1 MALLL
6 GAVARRSPSRRRW
19 RRPARSR
26 LIDLHRTQ
34 RLVVQLSIA
43 TPAGLQLVPA
53 VFEDCEAL
61 ARLFAGVRL
70 PEPLR
75 PDAAL
80 AQGLALLIE
89 RARALRG
96 FAAGLWCVRG
106 AHDALMG
113 CALVRPAADWS
124 LRHVAVALADRMQEQ
139 RHSVDIVRG
148 LVRELDARLCDEFSA
163 SAAAPTFILAR
174 STLAELSL
182 LVQQELHC
190 ADGRQR
196 GALRQVRPRA
206 AERSVGIVW
215 DAAGRR
221 KDDR

>member
-1 MALLL
+1 LLL
-6 GAVARRSPSRRRW
+6 
-19 RRPARSR
+19 
-26 LIDLHRTQ
+26 IDRYRTQ

-53 VFEDCEAL
+53 VFEDCEDL
-61 ARLFAGVRL
+61 ARLFANVRL
-70 PEPLR
+70 PGLPR
-75 PDAAL
+75 SDAAL
-80 AQGLALLIE
+80 TQRVSLLIE
-89 RARALRG
+89 RARVLRG
-96 FAAGLWCVRG
+96 FASGLWCVRG

-174 STLAELSL
+174 STLAELLL
-182 LVQQELHC
+182 LVQQELHG

-196 GALRQVRPRA
+196 GALRQVRLRA
-206 AERSVGIVW
+206 EERSVGIVW
-215 DAAGRR
+215 DAARRR